1 MSIAK
6 RALLA
11 RAGKVCAED
20 DVLLIQLG
28 QQGYTVGQQGYTVW
42 HKRGQTQL
50 SEAQLTE
57 IYLSALPGGGPRLS
71 IGEWQAKAFSRSA
84 RCDGD
89 AVEKG
94 RALEMNP
101 HPTHRPAT

>member
-20 DVLLIQLG
+20 DVLLIQL
-28 QQGYTVGQQGYTVW
+28 GQQGYTVW